1 MNYDEDNEIGILQ
14 FTINSYQLPRFYEDD
29 MSYIKRES

>member
-1 MNYDEDNEIGILQ
+1 MNYDADNEIGIFQ

-29 MSYIKRES
+29 MS